1 MEQAYKLLTVGE
13 FLDVC
18 PKDQRH
24 YELFDGIIV
33 AMAPP
38 GQAHQIIHMNL
49 ASELGAALRAHH
61 PDCRLHAET
70 GIAPSGPEGRDHFE
84 ADIAFTS
91 APADRDLHGIVTEPL
106 LIVEILSPST
116 ERDDIFVKPP
126 PIKASPACASCCTS
140 KARGP
145 SPRSIAG
152 AARAGRRARS
162 TAATPA
168 YTSKRSGSISPSLRS
183 IGVCRA
189 YKPVQG

>member
-61 PDCRLHAET
+61 PVLRHL
-70 GIAPSGPEGRDHFE
+70 GPRVGTISRR
-84 ADIAFTS
+84 T
-91 APADRDLHGIVTEPL
+91 
-106 LIVEILSPST
+106 SPS
-116 ERDDIFVKPP
+116 PP
-126 PIKASPACASCCTS
+126 LRPTAICTASSRNRC
-140 KARGP
+140 
-145 SPRSIAG
+145 
-152 AARAGRRARS
+152 
-162 TAATPA
+162 
-168 YTSKRSGSISPSLRS
+168 
-183 IGVCRA
+183 
-189 YKPVQG
+189 